1 MLDPQQLCDQLRSV
15 VDRLTTR
22 GFTLDVAHMESLEG
36 RREAVQIRNEKL
48 QAGRNVRSRVIDP
61 ITTKNSDYASR
72 MAEGERAADELAAGK
87 AELDA
92 IQAELTDFL
101 LTIPNLPDP
110 VVPVGRG
117 QDDNVEVRRWGT
129 PRQLDFEI
137 KDSVFLGTLSGGL
150 DLDAAYTL
158 SGAHFSLLRGPI
170 ARLRRA
176 LAQFMIETHTSLH
189 GYEETYVPCVVRGS
203 ALQCTGLLPRLEE
216 DLFRVVSNGTASGYL
231 IPSGDVA
238 LMNLVAGKILDAKQ
252 LPLKLLAHTPCFRNE
267 AGRYGRDTRVT
278 FREYQADEVAL
289 VNIVEP
295 SASMS
300 ALEEMVV
307 CGERVLQC
315 LELPYRIRVVCT
327 GDLRFSALK
336 SYDLEVWMPSM
347 GRYRTIGSF
356 SNAGD
361 FLARRMLACSRT
373 SATSQPKLVHTV
385 SSSGM
390 AVGILLK
397 AILENHQQVDG
408 RIRIPGVLQPM
419 MGGETV

>member
-1 MLDPQQLCDQLRSV
+1 MLDPHQLRDQLRSV
-15 VDRLTTR
+15 VGRLTTR
-22 GFTLDVAHMESLEG
+22 GFTLDVTHMESLEG
-36 RREAVQIRNEKL
+36 RREAVQIRIQKL
-48 QAGRNVRSRVIDP
+48 QAERNVRSKTIDQ
-61 ITTKNSDYASR
+61 ITAKNSDYASR
-72 MAEGERAADELAAGK
+72 MAEGGRATDELAAGK

-110 VVPVGRG
+110 VVPAGRG
-117 QDDNVEVRRWGT
+117 QDDNVEVRRWGM

-150 DLDAAYTL
+150 DLDAAYKL

-170 ARLRRA
+170 ARLHRA
-176 LAQFMIETHTSLH
+176 LAQFMIEMHASQH

>member
-1 MLDPQQLCDQLRSV
+1 MLDHHLLRDQLRSV

-36 RREAVQIRNEKL
+36 RREAVQIRNTKL
-48 QAGRNVRSRVIDP
+48 QAECKLRSKAIDQ
-61 ITTKNSDYASR
+61 ITAKSSDVASL
-72 MAEGERAADELAAGK
+72 MAGIERTDELAAGK

-92 IQAELTDFL
+92 IQVEITDFL

-117 QDDNVEVRRWGT
+117 QDDNVEVRRWGM

-137 KDSVFLGTLSGGL
+137 KDSVFLGMLSGGL

-170 ARLRRA
+170 ARLHRA
-176 LAQFMIETHTSLH
+176 LAQFLIETHTSLH

-203 ALQCTGLLPRLEE
+203 ALQCTGLLPRLEK

-278 FREYQADEVAL
+278 LRECQADEVAL

-307 CGERVLQC
+307 CGERVMQC
-315 LELPYRIRVVCT
+315 LEMPYRIRVVCT
-327 GDLRFSALK
+327 GDLGFSALK

-347 GRYRTIGSF
+347 GRYRTVGSF

-361 FLARRMLACSRT
+361 FLARRMLASWRT

-419 MGGETV
+419 MGCETV

>member
-1 MLDPQQLCDQLRSV
+1 MLDPHQLRDQLPSV

-48 QAGRNVRSRVIDP
+48 QAERNVRSRVIDP

-117 QDDNVEVRRWGT
+117 QNDNVEVRRWGM

-150 DLDAAYTL
+150 DLDAAYKL

-170 ARLRRA
+170 ARLHRA
-176 LAQFMIETHTSLH
+176 LAQFMIEMHASQH

-252 LPLKLLAHTPCFRNE
+252 LPLKLLANTPCFRNE

-278 FREYQADEVAL
+278 FRQYQVDEVAL

-300 ALEEMVV
+300 ALEEMVA
-307 CGERVLQC
+307 CGERVLQG

-327 GDLRFSALK
+327 GDLGFSALK

-347 GRYRTIGSF
+347 GRYRAIGSF
-356 SNAGD
+356 NNAGD
-361 FLARRMLACSRT
+361 FLARRMLTRWRA

-385 SSSGM
+385 SCSGM
-390 AVGILLK
+390 AVGTLLK
-397 AILENHQQVDG
+397 AVLENHQQVDG
-408 RIRIPGVLQPM
+408 RIRIPGVIQPM
-419 MGGETV
+419 MGVETV